1 MSKFCN
7 VCKET
12 KEFSEFGKSGS
23 MKDGL
28 KSKCKSCTN
37 EEQII
42 KRRTKKGLV
51 GEIYSGQKHKSK
63 ERGHIPPSYT
73 LYGLRQWFKSNAAA
87 NALYDAW
94 VLSDYAKNLRP
105 SVDRL
110 DDSKGYSL
118 DNIQLMTWGEN
129 MAKSH
134 ADVKS
139 GRMKKCRNKAVIQ
152 MDLDGNFVAEYHSA
166 AEACRITG
174 ADGTTIRCCC
184 NPANRHKT
192 AGNFKWKYKEES

>member
-1 MSKFCN
+1 MKT
-7 VCKET
+7 CKECGHT

-51 GEIYSGQKHKSK
+51 CDIYNDQKSHSKS
-63 ERGHIPPSYT
+63 RGHTPPSYT

-94 VLSDYAKNLRP
+94 VLSGYAKNLRP
-105 SVDRL
+105 SVDRK
-110 DDSKGYSL
+110 DDDYGYSI

-129 MAKSH
+129 NSKGN
-134 ADVKS
+134 ADIKS
-139 GRMKKCRNKAVIQ
+139 GRMKNCSNKVVVQ
-152 MDLDGNFVAEYHSA
+152 MDMDGCFVAEHHSQ
-166 AEACRITG
+166 AEAERQTDISQSSISNMLSG
-174 ADGTTIRCCC
+174 LS
-184 NPANRHKT
+184 NS
-192 AGNFKWKYKEES
+192 AGGFQWKYKG